1 MSKND
6 GNLPDYLQEFR
17 QGYEKIV
24 KKEEK
29 RVKLPVLSQ
38 ISASM
43 KAKLSAL
50 PPATSWDLEKA
61 ENYAK
66 GIAHIDSDAAYEGLK
81 EVTDRERCA
90 SDAIIFLNLCSTPTP
105 TYIESLAI
113 LLTLCHR

>member
-1 MSKND
+1 MSKDDDNTS
-6 GNLPDYLQEFR
+6 NLPDYLQEFR

-43 KAKLSAL
+43 KAKISAL
-50 PPATSWDLEKA
+50 PPPNSWDLEKA

-66 GIAHIDSDAAYEGLK
+66 GIAHIDSGVAYGGLK
-81 EVTDRERCA
+81 EVSDRERYVF
-90 SDAIIFLNLCSTPTP
+90 DATII
-105 TYIESLAI
+105 II
-113 LLTLCHR
+113 IIII